1 MLTRSEIKAI
11 AEEICRILKKT
22 YEDPT
27 DRFLNVREAASF
39 LSVSKSYIY
48 HNLDKIPH
56 IRKNRRIRFSRNQLT
71 HFIKQ

>member
-27 DRFLNVREAASF
+27 DRFLNVSEAASF
-39 LSVSKSYIY
+39 LSVSK
-48 HNLDKIPH
+48 
-56 IRKNRRIRFSRNQLT
+56 
-71 HFIKQ
+71 

>member
-1 MLTRSEIKAI
+1 MLTRREIKAI
-11 AEEICRILKKT
+11 AEEICRILKT
-22 YEDPT
+22 YEDPPEQ
-27 DRFLNVREAASF
+27 FLNVSEAASF

-56 IRKNRRIRFSRNQLT
+56 IRKNRSIRFSRNQLT

>member
-11 AEEICRILKKT
+11 AEEICSILKKT
-22 YEDPT
+22 YEDQP
-27 DRFLNVREAASF
+27 DRFLNVSEAASF

-56 IRKNRRIRFSRNQLT
+56 IRKNRSIRFSRNQLT